1 LGAFFA
7 AVAFLLALDFAGAPL
22 AACAPPLAFVPAF
35 GFAGSGASLAV
46 SAKPWKRSQIRL
58 AAVLVFLNVLTGA
71 TPGRL
76 FQVATSRSAGQPPTS
91 SASSFWLAK
100 ESKGVAVEAAASSAE
115 PNAVIV
121 FSLSI
126 VNVGIIVLLGA
137 ALCAAIT

>member
-1 LGAFFA
+1 MRR
-7 AVAFLLALDFAGAPL
+7 VWRSCPL
-22 AACAPPLAFVPAF
+22 SASP
-35 GFAGSGASLAV
+35 GSGAGLAA
-46 SAKPWKRSQIRL
+46 SAKPWMRSQIRL
-58 AAVLVFLNVLTGA
+58 AAVLVFLNVFTGA

-76 FQVATSRSAGQPPTS
+76 FQMATSRSAGQPATI

-100 ESKGVAVEAAASSAE
+100 ESKGVALAAAASSLE

-126 VNVGIIVLLGA
+126 VNVVMIILLCA